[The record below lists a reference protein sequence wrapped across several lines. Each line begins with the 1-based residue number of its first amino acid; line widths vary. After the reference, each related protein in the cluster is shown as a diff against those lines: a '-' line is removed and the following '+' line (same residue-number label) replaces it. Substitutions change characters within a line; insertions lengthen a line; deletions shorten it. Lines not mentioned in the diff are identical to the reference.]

1 MCKSTVHRRS
11 SCDTLRAMRITLK
24 HQILMAPAAV
34 LLLMT
39 LLLGFLQYTYW
50 DLSKKREQAQRMGT
64 IIFALTQANMA
75 AQRMFD
81 LARQYERR
89 SSVGL
94 ADDSEI
100 LELLDRLEEMH
111 AHLTTS
117 IQRIVPLLGPHLA
130 LEDARELRRTVEE
143 LSPRK
148 GFDPS
153 RFIGTM
159 TRLQPLMEALTEATQ
174 DLRVVEQPVK
184 SKDVDDLVRRAT
196 LVSVIVLGA
205 AIPLGVL
212 LALYFSRRI
221 LRRIQKLS
229 DTAGRIV
236 RGDLTPPKAP
246 EVVHDELDDLAL
258 SINRMTE
265 QLIRVVGTEK
275 LLEGAEEERRRIAM
289 DIHDHTLSD
298 LSSILRGLQT
308 FKEDPAC
315 HEDALALEEDMK
327 GAIAGLRQLMDNLHP
342 QTLDILGLGAA
353 LESHL
358 ERYLGKGDLPEYHLY
373 ISPAVDSSGL
383 SRLAKLTLYRI
394 AVEAIH
400 NVIKHARAS
409 RYEVN
414 LDRRGEQ
421 IVLSV
426 EDNGVGIDE
435 QQAVRQGGRGLHNIR
450 ERARAI
456 GARVSWGPSRFST
469 GARFEMTLPLS
480 EKNQEG

>member
-1 MCKSTVHRRS
+1 
-11 SCDTLRAMRITLK
+11 MRIALK

-50 DLSKKREQAQRMGT
+50 GLSQKREQAQRVGT
-64 IIFALTQANMA
+64 VTFSLIRANMA
-75 AQRMFD
+75 AQRMYD
-81 LARQYERR
+81 LARQHERQATF
-89 SSVGL
+89 GL
-94 ADDSEI
+94 GDDAQI
-100 LELLDRLEEMH
+100 RELLDRLEEMH
-111 AHLTTS
+111 AHLADS
-117 IQRIVPLLGPHLA
+117 LQRLLPLLNLPA
-130 LEDARELRRTVEE
+130 EESRELLETVRE
-143 LSPRK
+143 LSPGL
-148 GFDPS
+148 GFDLN
-153 RFIGTM
+153 RFIATM
-159 TRLQPLMEALTEATQ
+159 GKLQPQLANLSSHAQQLQKVPTKELDE
-174 DLRVVEQPVK
+174 L
-184 SKDVDDLVRRAT
+184 VDRAA

-221 LRRIQKLS
+221 LRRIQTLS

-236 RGDLTPPKAP
+236 RGDLTPPVAP
-246 EVVHDELDDLAL
+246 AVVHDELDDLTL

-289 DIHDHTLSD
+289 DIHDQTLSD

-308 FKEDPAC
+308 LQEQESCRGEAV
-315 HEDALALEEDMK
+315 ALEEELK
-327 GAIAGLRQLMDNLHP
+327 RAITDLRQLMDNLHP

-353 LESHL
+353 LQSHL

-373 ISPAVDSSGL
+373 ISSDVDATEL
-383 SRLAKLTLYRI
+383 PRLAKLTLYRI

-400 NVIKHARAS
+400 NVIKHARAN

-414 LDRRGEQ
+414 LDRRGDQ

-426 EDNGVGIDE
+426 EDNGVGFDE
-435 QQAVRQGGRGLHNIR
+435 QQVALRGGRGLHNIR

-456 GARVSWGPSRFST
+456 GARVAWSPSRFST
-469 GARFEMTLPLS
+469 GSRFELTLSVPTS
-480 EKNQEG
+480 RQEG

>member
-1 MCKSTVHRRS
+1 
-11 SCDTLRAMRITLK
+11 MRITLK

-64 IIFALTQANMA
+64 IILSLTQANMA

-81 LARQYERR
+81 LARQYEMR
-89 SSVGL
+89 SNVGV
-94 ADDSEI
+94 ADDVEVK
-100 LELLDRLEEMH
+100 ELLDRLEEMH
-111 AHLTTS
+111 AHLAAA
-117 IQRIVPLLGPHLA
+117 IQRIVPLLPLPSG
-130 LEDARELRRTVEE
+130 EVNELRQTVDA
-143 LSPRK
+143 LSPRQ

-159 TRLQPLMEALTEATQ
+159 TRLQPQLAALSEATQ
-174 DLRVVEQPVK
+174 RLREARQPVK
-184 SKDVDDLVRRAT
+184 SKDVDELVDRAA
-196 LVSVIVLGA
+196 LVSVVVLGA
-205 AIPLGVL
+205 AIPIGVL

-236 RGDLTPPKAP
+236 RGDLTPPKTP

-289 DIHDHTLSD
+289 DIHDQSLSD

-308 FKEDPAC
+308 IRERPDCREEAII
-315 HEDALALEEDMK
+315 LEEDMK

-353 LESHL
+353 LQSHL

-373 ISPAVDSSGL
+373 ISPEVDTSGL
-383 SRLAKLTLYRI
+383 PRLAKLTIYRI

-435 QQAVRQGGRGLHNIR
+435 QQAIRQGGRGLHNIR

-456 GARVSWGPSRFST
+456 GARASWGPSRFST
-469 GARFEMTLPLS
+469 GVRFELTLTVPAHG
-480 EKNQEG
+480 QEG